1 MAARSAAA
9 YIFAG
14 ILCACGNASATAPSV
29 AILGQPTPSPTPFDG
44 HLYVEY
50 ASSVGQP
57 VAAGIAAF
65 TLPISSQS
73 TPAFTIAQPMGAIS
87 FDLYGNLFAIDQ
99 TQSTILEYH
108 HPLTSASMPV
118 TAVPSG
124 PASLPAVVNDI
135 GFDQNGNLWAETVS
149 DLRAFVPPFGK
160 DSVAQTIV
168 PGGGANQ
175 IIFGPSGNLYAGVLS
190 IQFGAS
196 ETIRIYGSYPYTQ
209 PPKTLSSVPFGPPMA
224 FYPDG
229 TALISST
236 GANVVNMIPGTI
248 EPPGLEV
255 VNPSLSSHTT
265 AQFIV
270 PFTVTN
276 QASFGHPAAI
286 DQNGLMYILNGKRGN
301 AIYTFNYPVLQGS
314 VGHLALTC
322 VRIPGGCM
330 TPVGIYLG
338 P

>member
-1 MAARSAAA
+1 M
-9 YIFAG
+9 
-14 ILCACGNASATAPSV
+14 CACGNAGVTSPST

-50 ASSVGQP
+50 ASNIGQP

-65 TLPISSQS
+65 TLPVSSQS
-73 TPAFTIAQPMGAIS
+73 TPAFTIAQPMGAIA
-87 FDLYGNLFAIDQ
+87 FDLYGNLFAIDP

-108 HPLTSASMPV
+108 HPLSPASTPV

-124 PASLPAVVNDI
+124 PASLPSIVNDI
-135 GFDQNGNLWAETVS
+135 GFDQNGNLWAEAAT
-149 DLRAFVPPFGK
+149 DLRSFVPPFGK
-160 DSVAQTIV
+160 NSVAQTIV
-168 PGGGANQ
+168 SGGGPNQ
-175 IIFGPSGNLYAGVLS
+175 IVFGPSGNLYAGALS
-190 IQFGAS
+190 IQFGAA
-196 ETIRIYGSYPYTQ
+196 ETIRIYNSYPYTQ
-209 PPKTLSSVPFGPPMA
+209 PPKTLSSVPFGPPMG

-248 EPPGLEV
+248 SPPGLEV

-270 PFTVTN
+270 PFTVTTEN
-276 QASFGHPAAI
+276 SLAHPAAV
-286 DQNGLMYILNGKRGN
+286 DQYGTTYILNGKRAN
-301 AIYTFNYPVLQGS
+301 AIYAFDYPILRGS
-314 VGHLALTC
+314 TGHLVLSC
-322 VRIPGGCM
+322 VRTGAGCM